1 MEAIVIVFSGECLPN
16 QQEVVVDKIARAI
29 QQHTTAEGANSL
41 SVTLIDNESMSKIL
55 AMQSINKEN
64 VKTSFGNL
72 LKVPFSSLLTDFCN
86 KIISVVGD
94 PTNFSNESTYK
105 VEFVKRIL
113 NDAELRQHNTDV
125 LKYLITTG
133 KIHPV
138 YKNILNDYHLSNIPM
153 YLKEINTIL
162 NLF

>member
-1 MEAIVIVFSGECLPN
+1 MEAIVIVFSGEYLPN

-29 QQHTTAEGANSL
+29 QQHTTAEGVDSL
-41 SVTLIDNESMSKIL
+41 SISIIDNESIAKIL
-55 AMQSINKEN
+55 AMQSIKKES
-64 VKTSFGNL
+64 VKVTLG
-72 LKVPFSSLLTDFCN
+72 SLLNDFCS

-105 VEFVKRIL
+105 VEFAKRIL

-125 LKYLITTG
+125 LKYLITTN

>member
-1 MEAIVIVFSGECLPN
+1 MEAIVIVFSGKYLPN
-16 QQEVVVDKIARAI
+16 HQSDVVNKITEVI
-29 QQHTTAEGANSL
+29 QQHTTAEGIDAL
-41 SVTLIDNESMSKIL
+41 SISIISNEDSAKIL
-55 AMQSINKEN
+55 AAQGIKKED
-64 VKTSFGNL
+64 V
-72 LKVPFSSLLTDFCN
+72 KVPFDERIVDFCN
-86 KIISVVGD
+86 NIITKVGD

-125 LKYLITTG
+125 LKYLITSG
-133 KIHPV
+133 KIQPA
-138 YKNILNDYHLSNIPM
+138 YRNILNDYHLSNVPV

>member
-1 MEAIVIVFSGECLPN
+1 MEAIVIVFSGKYLPN
-16 QQEVVVDKIARAI
+16 HQSDVVNKITEVI
-29 QQHTTAEGANSL
+29 QQHTTAEGIDAL
-41 SVTLIDNESMSKIL
+41 SISIISNEDIAKIL
-55 AMQSINKEN
+55 AAQGIKKED
-64 VKTSFGNL
+64 V
-72 LKVPFSSLLTDFCN
+72 KVPFDERIVDFCN
-86 KIISVVGD
+86 NIITKVGD

-125 LKYLITTG
+125 LKYLITSG
-133 KIHPV
+133 KIQPA
-138 YKNILNDYHLSNIPM
+138 YRNILNGYHLSNVPI